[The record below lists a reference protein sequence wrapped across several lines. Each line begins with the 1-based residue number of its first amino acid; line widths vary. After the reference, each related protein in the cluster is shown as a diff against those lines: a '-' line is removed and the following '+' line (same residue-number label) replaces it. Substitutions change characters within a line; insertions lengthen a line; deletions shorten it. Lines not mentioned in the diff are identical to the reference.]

1 MYISHESKYHL
12 KFYEYLKLVI
22 KETMPDYEP
31 MVNYEGY
38 QADVFLR
45 LSKKELKDESA
56 VN

>member
-1 MYISHESKYHL
+1 
-12 KFYEYLKLVI
+12 
-22 KETMPDYEP
+22 MPDYEP